1 MHSGVTAPLSS
12 ANPADG
18 PRSPLHVPDYRL
30 FWLAR
35 LCSVIASTSVAVVL
49 AWQVYDVAR
58 VQYGMA
64 PAQAAFQLGVVGLV
78 QFVPML
84 LLAPFAGLIADRLD
98 RRHVGSFAIS
108 VDLVMTLSLG
118 VLTHLGMLNLPVLF
132 ALGSLHG
139 VARAFFGPAVSAI
152 APSILPARLI
162 PRGVGMSSMAMQIG
176 TMTGPAIGGML
187 YAASPELPYWTA
199 TALLAGGILCLLN
212 IRPFARPALAA
223 GVHPLRQIAEGF
235 GFVRSQR
242 LLLGCITLDLF
253 AVLLAGATALLPV
266 YARDILTWNG
276 HPVGP
281 MGLGQL
287 RAAPAVGAA
296 VVGLFL
302 SFRPI
307 ERNVGVKMLWA
318 VVAFGVITILFGV
331 SRNYLLSLGLLVLLG
346 AADMVSMFVR
356 GSLVQLNTPNEM
368 RGRVSSISGLAISAS
383 NELGEMQSGIAAAL
397 LGATGAVVFGG
408 AAAVAIT
415 AAWAVIFPE
424 LRKSRTFGTDSGSP

>member
-1 MHSGVTAPLSS
+1 MHGGVTGPIPPDI
-12 ANPADG
+12 PADG
-18 PRSPLHVPDYRL
+18 PRSPLQVRDYRL
-30 FWLAR
+30 FWLVR
-35 LCSVIASTSVAVVL
+35 LCSVIASTCVAMVL

-58 VQYGMA
+58 AQYGMA

-84 LLAPFAGLIADRLD
+84 LLAPFAGLVADRLD
-98 RRHVGSFAIS
+98 RRHVGSFAIL
-108 VDLVMTLSLG
+108 VDLVMTLSLA
-118 VLTHLGMLNLPVLF
+118 VLTHLGALNLPVLF

-152 APSILPARLI
+152 APMILPARLI
-162 PRGVGMSSMAMQIG
+162 PRGVGMSSMATQIG
-176 TMTGPAIGGML
+176 MMTGPAIGGIL
-187 YAASPELPYWTA
+187 YAIAPEVPYWTA
-199 TALLAGGILCLLN
+199 AALLVGGILCLVR
-212 IRPFARPALAA
+212 IRPFARPVLAV

-235 GFVRSQR
+235 SFVRSQR

-287 RAAPAVGAA
+287 RAAPAVGAV

-307 ERNVGVKMLWA
+307 ERNVGVKMLWS
-318 VVAFGVITILFGV
+318 VVVFGVLTILFGV
-331 SRNYLLSLGLLVLLG
+331 SRNYLLSLALLVLLG

-356 GSLVQLNTPNEM
+356 GSLIQLNTPNAM
-368 RGRVSSISGLAISAS
+368 RGRVSSISGVAISAS
-383 NELGEMQSGIAAAL
+383 NELGEMQSGIAAGL

-408 AAAVAIT
+408 AAAVAVT
-415 AAWAVIFPE
+415 VAWAVIFPE
-424 LRKSRTFGTDSGSP
+424 LRKSRTFATGSASP